1 MHPAQRIR
9 SIKEGRSLLAG
20 SRAKKTTSTLTLL
33 IKENFEKLPATIHS
47 NYDWAKDEAGIVWA
61 SIRYDHPAL
70 LPKINPQTVLKFV
83 PIGGRVWFV
92 LNTDTTRN
100 HVEMLHYLGSK
111 GIRFG
116 ASATYAKKDPRVLQ
130 AGTIIANTNDSEIIR
145 AIFNIYFM
153 DWVSHWPLFFVVSER
168 DLGDSEAELSKIPS
182 LMSRRLL
189 DNVNCVLATYYDHGM
204 ELLTSRLSTE
214 NIESTAKN
222 IASEFNLSFRIEKEA
237 VTRS

>member
-1 MHPAQRIR
+1 M
-9 SIKEGRSLLAG
+9 
-20 SRAKKTTSTLTLL
+20 
-33 IKENFEKLPATIHS
+33 
-47 NYDWAKDEAGIVWA
+47 
-61 SIRYDHPAL
+61 
-70 LPKINPQTVLKFV
+70 
-83 PIGGRVWFV
+83 
-92 LNTDTTRN
+92 
-100 HVEMLHYLGSK
+100 
-111 GIRFG
+111 
-116 ASATYAKKDPRVLQ
+116 Q
-130 AGTIIANTNDSEIIR
+130 AGTIIANTNDSEAIR
-145 AIFNIYFM
+145 AIFNIFFM